1 MVKNDL
7 AEVPVMDKFARHLK
21 YYERQQRLLKAHD
34 TKRALITRRKEM
46 LEAQNRV
53 NYQSEF
59 NRLVGALSVNG
70 HRGETIESIRHKREN
85 YRARFPQLIH
95 QGATLDDVN
104 RIN

>member
-1 MVKNDL
+1 
-7 AEVPVMDKFARHLK
+7 MDKFARHLK

-70 HRGETIESIRHKREN
+70 HRGETIESRRQKRE
-85 YRARFPQLIH
+85 RIPQLIH
-95 QGATLDDVN
+95 QGATFDDVN

>member
-7 AEVPVMDKFARHLK
+7 AKVPVMDKFARHLK

-34 TKRALITRRKEM
+34 TKRALITRRKEI

-59 NRLVGALSVNG
+59 NRLRGALSVNG
-70 HRGETIESIRHKREN
+70 HDGETPES
-85 YRARFPQLIH
+85 RAANRDRMAVLLR
-95 QGATLDDVN
+95 QGATFGDV
-104 RIN
+104 I